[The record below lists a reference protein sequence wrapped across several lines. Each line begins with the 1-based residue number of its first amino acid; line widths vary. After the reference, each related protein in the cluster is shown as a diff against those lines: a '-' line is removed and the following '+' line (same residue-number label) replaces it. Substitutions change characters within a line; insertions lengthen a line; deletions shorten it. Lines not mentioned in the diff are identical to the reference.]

1 MDAVERKG
9 VTFLRVGGMASV
21 EEAISVLGDAGQ
33 ALGRRCLAAKAIYLL
48 GDLEQ
53 RGVAV
58 SWVWDPVLGT
68 AILWAHRRRFERRR
82 RQGAMLGE
90 WLTVLAGADE
100 SEEFREAARRIG
112 SLGFRRATRPVM
124 RVVREAAE
132 PGRRAAA
139 LHALW
144 LLGDRRAT
152 PLLLRVATDKTASE
166 EEVRIALEALGAGSM
181 RLPVQRTL
189 ANRLGDPSPAVR
201 YSALC
206 AVGAAWA
213 DGRQMGAPLREAL
226 RRATIEGTG
235 EEARLA
241 GLLLK
246 APAAG
251 EWTEEFREF
260 RLAEGE
266 RRLSG
271 VATIGARGSS
281 EESKGNIPRKPGNAA

>member
-9 VTFLRVGGMASV
+9 LTFLRVGEMASV
-21 EEAISVLGDAGQ
+21 EEAVSVLGDAGQ
-33 ALGRRCLAAKAIYLL
+33 AIGRRCLAAKAIYLL
-48 GDLEQ
+48 GDLTQ

-58 SWVWDPVLGT
+58 SWVRDPVLGT

-100 SEEFREAARRIG
+100 SEEYREAARRIG
-112 SLGFRRATRPVM
+112 MLGFRRATKPVM
-124 RVVREAAE
+124 RLARVAAE

-152 PLLLRVATDKTASE
+152 PLMLRVAGDEAASE
-166 EEVRIALEALGAGSM
+166 EEVRIALEALGTSSV

-189 ANRLGDPSPAVR
+189 ASRLDDPAPAVR

-213 DGRQMGAPLREAL
+213 QGAWIGAPLREAMGRL
-226 RRATIEGTG
+226 MLDEPGDM
-235 EEARLA
+235 ARLA
-241 GLLLK
+241 GWLL
-246 APAAG
+246 ATPSAA
-251 EWTEEFREF
+251 EWTPEFREF
-260 RLAEGE
+260 ILSQAE
-266 RRLSG
+266 RRLYG
-271 VATIGARGSS
+271 VATFGVPGSS
-281 EESKGNIPRKPGNAA
+281 EQAKGDIPRKPGNAA